1 MWTPMLCVTL
11 CSLADSDKW
20 SCAVYEVFHITG
32 SSYFFKTIGD
42 WQKFHLA
49 KLNFAYTI
57 WRYVQWYKISAILFE
72 KITFIWSSKKLSI

>member
-1 MWTPMLCVTL
+1 MWTAMLCVTL

-49 KLNFAYTI
+49 KLNSTQY
-57 WRYVQWYKISAILFE
+57 E
-72 KITFIWSSKKLSI
+72 DTFNDIKYLQFYLRK